1 MTHSALPTQL
11 VWFRDDLRTSDHPA
25 LNAALSSGPVIAV
38 YVLDQKSAGI
48 RPLGGAAKWWLHHAL
63 ADLRISLGQLKI
75 PLILRQGPAAGIIDE
90 LVHEGSVQAVHW
102 NRRYGHAERAV
113 DMQIK
118 QDLQARGVHA
128 HSYSGTL
135 LHEPWELLTKND
147 TGYKVF
153 TPFYNALRDDEIRP
167 PLPAPQAQEP
177 LPDTNL
183 PASDELESLGLLPA
197 LDWIDGL
204 AAQWGPGEAPARQRL
219 EQVLESIAEG
229 YAEHHDRPDL
239 DGTSALSP
247 ALRWGHLSAPEM
259 WDALGRLAAENPK
272 AAAGAT
278 AMRRQLAWRDFCWH
292 LYYHHPQLPER
303 NLRAQFDHF
312 DWAWPEQDPHA
323 ADQVRLWQK
332 GRTGFGLV
340 DAGMQQL
347 WQTGWM
353 HNRVRMVAASLLVKN
368 LQVHWKVGERWF
380 WDTLVDADLASNSAN
395 WQWVAGS
402 GADASPYFR
411 VFNPKLQAK
420 KFDPQGSYVARY
432 APLAAEPIVDLKQS
446 RQAALDAYEQM
457 KLIS

>member
-1 MTHSALPTQL
+1 
-11 VWFRDDLRTSDHPA
+11 
-25 LNAALSSGPVIAV
+25 
-38 YVLDQKSAGI
+38 
-48 RPLGGAAKWWLHHAL
+48 
-63 ADLRISLGQLKI
+63 
-75 PLILRQGPAAGIIDE
+75 
-90 LVHEGSVQAVHW
+90 
-102 NRRYGHAERAV
+102 
-113 DMQIK
+113 
-118 QDLQARGVHA
+118 
-128 HSYSGTL
+128 
-135 LHEPWELLTKND
+135 
-147 TGYKVF
+147 
-153 TPFYNALRDDEIRP
+153 
-167 PLPAPQAQEP
+167 
-177 LPDTNL
+177 
-183 PASDELESLGLLPA
+183 
-197 LDWIDGL
+197 
-204 AAQWGPGEAPARQRL
+204 
-219 EQVLESIAEG
+219 
-229 YAEHHDRPDL
+229 
-239 DGTSALSP
+239 
-247 ALRWGHLSAPEM
+247 
-259 WDALGRLAAENPK
+259 
-272 AAAGAT
+272 
-278 AMRRQLAWRDFCWH
+278 MRRQLAWRDFCWH

-411 VFNPKLQAK
+411 VFNPELQAK